1 MIRSEYFLYDG
12 TTIMVG
18 FGPDHTEL
26 DGENVDEIN
35 RIVKEWD
42 PELEVVG
49 STWHNWQ
56 EDQWSGQTWTTPSLG
71 QFDAA
76 KPHDLGEARLVLAGS
91 DWAAGWNSFVDGAIE
106 TGYRAANKINNLAH
120 KA

>member
-1 MIRSEYFLYDG
+1 M
-12 TTIMVG
+12 
-18 FGPDHTEL
+18 
-26 DGENVDEIN
+26 
-35 RIVKEWD
+35 
-42 PELEVVG
+42 
-49 STWHNWQ
+49 
-56 EDQWSGQTWTTPSLG
+56 PSLG